1 MPKEEKGEGRLRV
14 SDFVIT
20 DEFDTVS
27 AGTTVRE
34 TVRKLLAMKRGV
46 VLVKDGENILGVVTE
61 RKILRGILEAQGDP
75 FSLDV
80 SKVMDTH
87 ILYVRDTDALETALE
102 EIKKNRPAAV
112 IVRDA
117 QDRFRGY
124 FSPID
129 YIEAEEKL
137 KAMRK

>member
-75 FSLDV
+75 LSLDV